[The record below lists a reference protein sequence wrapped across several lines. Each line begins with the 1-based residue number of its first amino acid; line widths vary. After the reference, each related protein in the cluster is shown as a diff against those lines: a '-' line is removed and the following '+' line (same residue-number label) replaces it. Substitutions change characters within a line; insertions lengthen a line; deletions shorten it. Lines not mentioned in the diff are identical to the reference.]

1 MGDETQVTVTVTE
14 APEREAYVVAVDGE
28 PAGLLAYRRVP
39 DRTVFLH
46 TEVDDRFEGRGIG
59 SQLIRAALDGERAR
73 GHQVEPRCPF
83 VAAFIRRHPED
94 ADLVPERYRALLDE

>member
-1 MGDETQVTVTVTE
+1 MGDETQVTVTE
-14 APEREAYVVAVDGE
+14 DPEREAYLVEVDGE

-46 TEVDDRFEGRGIG
+46 TEVDDRFGGRGIG
-59 SQLIRAALDGERAR
+59 SQLIRAALDGERAQ

-94 ADLVPERYRALLDE
+94 ADLVPDRYRSLLDE